1 MNNFQMLNEMQ
12 DEEDQEQIVLPYQF
26 TPRDY
31 QRSLFEAMV
40 PELFPNTRTEP
51 VSNAVCNY
59 HRRSGKDICAI
70 NILLCRAMLDTPALY
85 LYCAPQQNQIR
96 KILWLGMTNDGKRFL
111 DYIPSELIKKKT
123 EVDMRIELINGSVIQ
138 LIGADSYD
146 ANVGQNA
153 KGIIYSE
160 FALQSPVA
168 YNYFRPMILAQKGWQ
183 LFISTPRGRNHF
195 YDIFAT
201 AKKRVKDGST
211 DWFVESVTIDD
222 SRNEQGEP
230 VFSREQ
236 FEQEIND
243 GVPEATALQ
252 EYYVDF
258 DQGNVGAYYADQMSL
273 LYKRKA
279 IGYFPHDPTKQVITA
294 WDLGLNDN
302 NAIWF
307 IQITQQGPVFIDYES
322 APNTPLTEWIRI
334 VNAKPYNYVDHI
346 GPHDIN
352 VRESMSGFTRL
363 EMCRDLNFFFTVAPK
378 LPRAEGI
385 AAVRALLPTAR
396 FDEENCIEGVESLI
410 AYQREFDTNLQ
421 NFKDTPKHDKHSH
434 GADSMRTFAVL
445 ANDYLDM
452 NSNQRAHNVI
462 TSAGTVR
469 RKGGYNK
476 LPPLIMG
483 GVTRMNGQP
492 WRR

>member
-1 MNNFQMLNEMQ
+1 MYLLNEMK
-12 DEEDQEQIVLPYQF
+12 EDDDSESIVLPYNF
-26 TPRDY
+26 TPRPY
-31 QRSLFEAMV
+31 QRSLFEALV
-40 PELFPNTRTEP
+40 PELYPTKDRTRP
-51 VSNAVCNY
+51 VHNAVCNF
-59 HRRSGKDICAI
+59 HRRAGKDICAI
-70 NILLCRAMLDTPALY
+70 NILLCRAILDTPALY

-111 DYIPSELIKKKT
+111 DYIPPELIKKKT

-195 YDIFAT
+195 YDIYRT
-201 AKKRVKDGST
+201 AQKRVEDGSE
-211 DWFVESVTIDD
+211 DWFVESVTIEESKAED
-222 SRNEQGEP
+222 NKP
-230 VFSREQ
+230 VFTKEQ
-236 FEQEIND
+236 FDQEAAD
-243 GVPEATALQ
+243 GVPLATLRQ

-258 DQGNVGAYYADQMSL
+258 DQGNVGAYYAEQMSL

-279 IGYFPHDPTKQVITA
+279 VGYFPHDPTKQVITA
-294 WDLGLNDN
+294 WDLGINDN

-307 IQITQQGPVFIDYES
+307 IQMTDQGPVFIDYES
-322 APNTPLTEWIRI
+322 APSIPLSEWISI
-334 VNAKPYNYVDHI
+334 VNAKPYNYYDHI
-346 GPHDIN
+346 APHDIN

-363 EMCRDLNFFFTVAPK
+363 EMCRDLNFFFRVAPK
-378 LPRAEGI
+378 LPRPEGI
-385 AAVRALLPTAR
+385 AAVRAMLTSSR
-396 FDEENCIEGVESLI
+396 FDQQNCEEGIESLM
-410 AYQREFDTNLQ
+410 AYQREFDTTLQ

-434 GADSMRTFAVL
+434 GADSIRTFAVL
-445 ANDYLDM
+445 FSEYRGI
-452 NSNQRAHNVI
+452 NSSQPVHYI
-462 TSAGTVR
+462 HTSGGSSNK
-469 RKGGYNK
+469 KGGSRQ

-483 GVTRMNGQP
+483 GITRKNGKN